1 MSDVRLLAVGQK
13 MPDWI
18 QAGCAEYLPRFR
30 NQFRLLIEEI
40 PASKKS
46 GATAQ
51 EEHAKRLLDRL
62 RPQDFLVVLDERGT
76 QFSTTDLADQLTRWE
91 LSGRSLVFAIG
102 GADGWDASIRSRA
115 DQTWSLSNLVFPHP
129 LARVLVIEQLYRAD
143 SIRQGHP
150 YHRS

>member
-1 MSDVRLLAVGQK
+1 MSEVRLLAVGQK

-30 NQFRLLIEEI
+30 HQFRLLIEEI

-46 GATAQ
+46 GEIAQ
-51 EEHAKRLLDRL
+51 EEHAKRLFDRL

-115 DQTWSLSNLVFPHP
+115 DQTWSLSKLVFPHP

>member
-1 MSDVRLLAVGQK
+1 MSDVRLLTIGQK

-18 QAGCAEYLPRFR
+18 QAGCADYLPRFR
-30 NQFRLLIEEI
+30 RQFRLLLEEI

-46 GATAQ
+46 AELAQ
-51 EEHAKRLLDRL
+51 EEHGKRLLERL
-62 RPQDFLVVLDERGT
+62 KTHDFLIVLDERGR
-76 QFSTTDLADQLTRWE
+76 QFSTMELASQLTQWE

-102 GADGWDASIRSRA
+102 GADGWGEEIRSRA
-115 DQTWSLSNLVFPHP
+115 DQVWSLSDLVFPHP
-129 LARVLVIEQLYRAD
+129 IARVLVIEQLYRAD